1 MPNGLFQID
10 LVKSGLSPKRI
21 LHMSPDVDDQEM
33 QEEFQVTVKAAED
46 VLIEDINKN
55 FSKLKNIFPN
65 RENKLKIKNGVVVR
79 SSAKHQNN
87 NILPPRAS
95 SSFGHAQAH
104 HTQQVTSR
112 ERAMSANRIK

>member
-1 MPNGLFQID
+1 MQ
-10 LVKSGLSPKRI
+10 
-21 LHMSPDVDDQEM
+21 MSPDITDQEI
-33 QEEFQVTVKAAED
+33 QEEFTVTVKAAEE

-55 FSKLKNIFPN
+55 FSKLKNIFLN

-79 SSAKHQNN
+79 SSAKHNHNN
-87 NILPPRAS
+87 LLPPRAS
-95 SSFGHAQAH
+95 SSFGHTQAH

>member
-1 MPNGLFQID
+1 
-10 LVKSGLSPKRI
+10 
-21 LHMSPDVDDQEM
+21 MSPEIDDQEM
-33 QEEFQVTVKAAED
+33 QEEFQVSVKAAED

-65 RENKLKIKNGVVVR
+65 RENKLNIKNGVVVR
-79 SSAKHQNN
+79 SSAKHNN
-87 NILPPRAS
+87 NNNLLPPRAS